1 MKREKNLYIYIDN
14 SNFLNILKN
23 ISGKKEKGGKIIDYG
38 KMCSYIK
45 ERINTTVYPDYELT
59 IKKVYIYDGLA
70 TNNDEKKKKK
80 LGFIRA
86 IGSRIAQ
93 HIKIPEENI
102 IDRLV
107 NIELGKDKELKGD
120 DIYLAVDVLVDVF
133 KDESCIPVIVSG
145 DGDFFPLIKRIKEDL
160 DKKIFISF
168 FENYGLS
175 KRLLSILDDGTFIAL
190 NIDQITMR
198 EKDEVDE
205 QREERNQLID
215 NF

>member
-1 MKREKNLYIYIDN
+1 MNDRKNLYIYIDN

-45 ERINTTVYPDYELT
+45 KQIYVNSYPTSELT

-70 TNNDEKKKKK
+70 TNNEEKRKKK

-86 IGSRIAQ
+86 IGNRIAQ
-93 HIKIPEENI
+93 HINISEENI

-133 KDESCIPVIVSG
+133 KDNQCIPVIVSG
-145 DGDFFPLIKRIKEDL
+145 DGDFFPLVKRIKEDL
-160 DKKIFISF
+160 NRTIFISF

-175 KRLLSILDDGTFIAL
+175 KRLISLLDENNFISL
-190 NIDQITMR
+190 NIEQIKMNGKGDI
-198 EKDEVDE
+198 EK
-205 QREERNQLID
+205 EEGEKVNI
-215 NF
+215 

>member
-1 MKREKNLYIYIDN
+1 MKEKKNLYIYIDN

-38 KMCSYIK
+38 KMCNYIK
-45 ERINTTVYPDYELT
+45 HKIGSTAYPDYDLT

-70 TNNDEKKKKK
+70 TNNEEKRKKK
-80 LGFIRA
+80 LGFIKA
-86 IGSRIAQ
+86 IGNRIAQ
-93 HIKIPEENI
+93 HIKIDEKNI

-133 KDESCIPVIVSG
+133 KDNKCIPVIVSG
-145 DGDFFPLIKRIKEDL
+145 DGDFFPLIKRVKEDL
-160 DKKIFISF
+160 NRKIFISF

-175 KRLLSILDDGTFIAL
+175 KRLVSLLDERNFISL
-190 NIDQITMR
+190 NIEQIKMNGR
-198 EKDEVDE
+198 DELEKEGE
-205 QREERNQLID
+205 KINI
-215 NF
+215 